1 MNRITI
7 TSVFAFL
14 TAAGS
19 MGCLG
24 QSTTTTEGS
33 GTYEQTA
40 PSEPSSPRSSTDVE
54 GEQVKGANGQPV
66 QTLELEFVAP
76 STPPGTEQQ
85 GPFPEP
91 WIRVM
96 GPFPEPWNG
105 NTAEPAGTGS
115 NGNDPNNP

>member
-7 TSVFAFL
+7 ISVFAFL
-14 TAAGS
+14 TATGS
-19 MGCLG
+19 VGCLG

-40 PSEPSSPRSSTDVE
+40 QSEPGSAPDVE
-54 GEQVKGANGQPV
+54 GEQVKGAKGQPV
-66 QTLELEFVAP
+66 QTLELEFAP
-76 STPPGTEQQ
+76 NNTPPGTEQQ

-96 GPFPEPWNG
+96 GPFPEPWHG
-105 NTAEPAGTGS
+105 TAAEPGSTGNS
-115 NGNDPNNP
+115 GSDPNKP